1 MISGGLDR
9 AATRLAAGDLD
20 EAATQRAASELDE
33 AVQRLAAGELVVHPT
48 EAVYGIGG
56 LLEDRPL
63 AALRRMKGRR
73 AGGFVVLTPSSE
85 SVEQALGPVGRALAR
100 AFWPGPITLV
110 VDDPED
116 RFHPLAKA
124 ADGSVAL
131 RAPGHPV
138 ARALLAH
145 MGQPI
150 TSTSA
155 NQPGEPPAATAA
167 AARRAACA
175 MGVEPFVVDAG
186 PLPGGAPSTLVR
198 LAPGG
203 GAPVVLRRGP
213 VGAEAVAAALR
224 EAAP

>member
-1 MISGGLDR
+1 MISGELDR
-9 AATRLAAGDLD
+9 AAA
-20 EAATQRAASELDE
+20 
-33 AVQRLAAGELVVHPT
+33 RLAAGELVVHPT

-63 AALRRMKGRR
+63 AALRRMKGRPSD
-73 AGGFVVLTPSSE
+73 GFVVLTPSSE
-85 SVEQALGPVGRALAR
+85 SLGQVLGPVGRALAR
-100 AFWPGPITLV
+100 AFWPGPLTLV

-155 NQPGEPPAATAA
+155 NQPGDPPAATAA
-167 AARRAACA
+167 AARRAARA

-186 PLPGGAPSTLVR
+186 PLRGGAPSTLVR

-213 VGAEAVAAALR
+213 VGAEAVAAALG
-224 EAAP
+224 EAAR

>member
-1 MISGGLDR
+1 MISGELEQ
-9 AATRLAAGDLD
+9 AAGRRADGELD
-20 EAATQRAASELDE
+20 EAAHLADGELDE
-33 AVQRLAAGELVVHPT
+33 AAARLAAGELVVHPT

-63 AALRRMKGRR
+63 AALRRMKGRPSD
-73 AGGFVVLTPSSE
+73 GFVVLTPSSE
-85 SVEQALGPVGRALAR
+85 SVGQVLGPVGRALAR
-100 AFWPGPITLV
+100 AFWPGPLTLV

-138 ARALLAH
+138 AQVLLAH
-145 MGQPI
+145 AGRPI

-155 NQPGEPPAATAA
+155 NQPGEPPATTAA
-167 AARRAACA
+167 AARRAARA
-175 MGVEPFVVDAG
+175 MGVEPFALDAG

-198 LAPGG
+198 LASG

-213 VGAEAVAAALR
+213 VGAAAVAAALG
-224 EAAP
+224 EAAR